1 MNQCGTVELYK
12 IYCVADPQV
21 FRERRD
27 QEQRERDRL
36 DKERRDRE
44 EREREREREREKAR
58 LKEQRDRQAMED
70 VNRHFELSIEFAKKV
85 GRQLHFNIDSTN
97 RSQVSPQL
105 KYLDSLLSQ
114 FQS

>member
-1 MNQCGTVELYK
+1 MLC
-12 IYCVADPQV
+12 ADHQV

-36 DKERRDRE
+36 DKERRERE
-44 EREREREREREKAR
+44 EREREGEREKAR
-58 LKEQRDRQAMED
+58 LKEERDRQAMED

-85 GRQLHFNIDSTN
+85 GLLQLLHSNNHSTT
-97 RSQVSPQL
+97 RSQVSTKL

>member
-1 MNQCGTVELYK
+1 MRIKVERGQHGTANYVKYL
-12 IYCVADPQV
+12 VADHQV

-36 DKERRDRE
+36 DKERRERE

-58 LKEQRDRQAMED
+58 LKEERDRQAMED

-85 GRQLHFNIDSTN
+85 GLTGSA
-97 RSQVSPQL
+97 L
-105 KYLDSLLSQ
+105 YYSLN
-114 FQS
+114 